1 MPIDKVT
8 ETLVEALKEGLAHPG
23 EHRLYRSGKL
33 AGLFPGRGGANAE
46 AATRGLREGLIETV
60 RTETKGKTVIDWVR
74 VTPKAVDFLHEH
86 ESPLRALE
94 DLRSELRATKEG
106 IPAWSDE
113 VRRTLT
119 ALGEQLA
126 KDSARMLQR
135 IEALSARVEEALR
148 RMALLGP
155 HLPEGVAKAV
165 PWAEEA
171 LTYLERRRAGGAMTL
186 CPLSDLFAVLAG
198 CQNEFTIARFHDGLR
213 RLHERRLVQLLPESA
228 VPGEAPPAEYALL
241 DSGKVYYYVTF

>member
-1 MPIDKVT
+1 MDKVT
-8 ETLVEALKEGLAHPG
+8 ETLIEALKEGLAHPG

-33 AGLFPGRGGANAE
+33 VGLLPGRSGTNAE
-46 AATRGLREGLIETV
+46 AATRALREGLIETV
-60 RTETKGKTVIDWVR
+60 RSETKGKTVIDWVR

-94 DLRSELRATKEG
+94 DLRTELQATREG
-106 IPAWSDE
+106 VPAWSDE

-119 ALGEQLA
+119 ALGEQFA

-135 IEALSARVEEALR
+135 IEALSSRVDEALR
-148 RMALLGP
+148 RLALVGP
-155 HLPEGVAKAV
+155 HLPEVVARAV

-171 LTYLERRRAGGAMTL
+171 LAYLERRRAGGATAP
-186 CPLSDLFAVLAG
+186 CPLSDLFTMLAG

-228 VPGEAPPAEYALL
+228 VPGDVPPAEYALFE
-241 DSGKVYYYVTF
+241 GGHVYYFVAP